1 MSPFL
6 QSMTSI
12 CLREPTAFRTSATEN
27 ISALGIFGDRS
38 IHQVQTEQVQ
48 LNKTIEQKISWTKIY
63 WTKSQLSKWIS
74 EQIFDWSNTHWT
86 NASEQNYRN
95 NWTNVELNKL
105 SKQGYPQAPPGGMR
119 SGAQRHEAR
128 GVWGA
133 CPHSRKIQTMS
144 SGGCNNFLE
153 HWQLSFLDPNHN

>member
-1 MSPFL
+1 MNCPTWFAYDGSGTFL
-6 QSMTSI
+6 PSSDPPQV
-12 CLREPTAFRTSATEN
+12 LRTVTGRFTKSKLNKYNWTK
-27 ISALGIFGDRS
+27 
-38 IHQVQTEQVQ
+38 Q
-48 LNKTIEQKISWTKIY
+48 LNKMSVEQKSIEQKVSWTKIN

-86 NASEQNYRN
+86 NASEQNYWN

-105 SKQGYPQAPPGGMR
+105 SQQGYPEAPPGGMR

-133 CPHSRKIQTMS
+133 CPPFYMK
-144 SGGCNNFLE
+144 
-153 HWQLSFLDPNHN
+153 